1 MQKERNALILTV
13 IAAAFFI
20 SAGNAYAG
28 NATRMIGF
36 SSRDA
41 AMAGATTASSEDT
54 SCLVRNPAGL
64 ARIGNRIDVEY
75 ENIIPGDVTMRTE
88 GIPVGLV
95 PFSLS
100 NNAGVI
106 PFAGG
111 PGKLQNSTVDY
122 LPGGNIGV
130 SYRIPGTYKYPVTIG
145 CGAFTMAGVAVS
157 YPNSRLN
164 PALESTPAL
173 ALGLGSGVYD
183 RMVDLRAMRIAP
195 GLAVAFSDNLSF
207 GATANIGIQAIN
219 ADLAFAE
226 GGFFREQE
234 DSGKWDFAP
243 GGGFT
248 LGLLYKVNDM
258 LSLGTSYESKTWMGQ
273 HYKYKNTLPCI
284 DEPQLVNAGISIKP
298 VKEIELTFDTRYI
311 NWTSVPIA
319 EKKPIH
325 GGFGWQ
331 DQWVFATGAE
341 ATLFKEKLKLRVGYN
356 YGKSPIQRRFVF
368 ANALLPLVVEN
379 HLTTGFSYFL
389 TRNLSLDLVWEHHF
403 FNAMADNGE
412 GDVYSQNGVGTKV
425 TASGNVIGV
434 GLGYKFN

>member
-1 MQKERNALILTV
+1 MGKERNALIIIV
-13 IAAAFFI
+13 MVAAFFI
-20 SAGNAYAG
+20 SSENVYAG

-88 GIPVGLV
+88 GIPVGLMPV
-95 PFSLS
+95 SLS
-100 NNAGVI
+100 NNAG
-106 PFAGG
+106 GLG
-111 PGKLQNSTVDY
+111 MKQSSTVTY

-130 SYRIPGTYKYPVTIG
+130 SYRVPGTDKYPLTLG

-164 PALESTPAL
+164 PQLQTV
-173 ALGLGSGVYD
+173 LGMGTGVYD

-195 GLAVAFSDNLSF
+195 GLAVALSDNLSF

-219 ADLAFAE
+219 ADLAFSE
-226 GGFFREQE
+226 GTSGAGISTFREQE
-234 DSGKWDFAP
+234 ESGKWDFAP

-258 LSLGTSYESKTWMGQ
+258 LSLGTSYESKTWMGK
-273 HYKYKNTLPCI
+273 HYKYKNTLPRI

-341 ATLFKEKLKLRVGYN
+341 ATLFREKLKLRVGYN

-379 HLTTGFSYFL
+379 HFTTGFSYFL
-389 TRNLSLDLVWEHHF
+389 TRDLSLDFVWEHHF

-412 GDVYSQNGVGTKV
+412 GDIYSQNGVGTKV
-425 TASGNVIGV
+425 TASGEVIGV

>member
-1 MQKERNALILTV
+1 MNKKCNAFILSML
-13 IAAAFFI
+13 IAAVIFFI
-20 SAGNAYAG
+20 AASEAYAG

-41 AMAGATTASSEDT
+41 AMAGATTASAEDT

-88 GIPVGLV
+88 GRVVTPGV
-95 PFSLS
+95 PSLS
-100 NNAGVI
+100 NNAG
-106 PFAGG
+106 GLG
-111 PGKLQNSTVDY
+111 MKQSSTVDY

-130 SYRIPGTYKYPVTIG
+130 SYRIPGSYKYPVSVGI
-145 CGAFTMAGVAVS
+145 GAFTMAGVAVS
-157 YPNSRLN
+157 YPSSRLN
-164 PALESTPAL
+164 PLLETTFPF
-173 ALGLGSGVYD
+173 GWGTGVYD
-183 RMVDLRAMRIAP
+183 RMVDLRSMRIAP
-195 GLAVAFSDNLSF
+195 GIAVAFSENLSF

-219 ADLAFAE
+219 ADLAFSE
-226 GGFFREQE
+226 GTAAFFTSVFREQE

-248 LGLLYKVNDM
+248 LGLLYKFNDM
-258 LSLGTSYESKTWMGQ
+258 ISLGTSYESKTWMGK

-298 VKEIELTFDTRYI
+298 VKEVELTFDTRYI

-341 ATLFKEKLKLRVGYN
+341 WTLFREKLKLRVGYN

-379 HLTTGFSYFL
+379 HATTGFSYFL
-389 TRNLSLDLVWEHHF
+389 TKDLSLDFVWEHHF

-412 GDVYSQNGVGTKV
+412 GDIYSQNGVGTKV

>member
-1 MQKERNALILTV
+1 MSKGHKGFI
-13 IAAAFFI
+13 FI
-20 SAGNAYAG
+20 SLVTAAMFLVSNDYAYAG
-28 NATRMIGF
+28 NATRMLGF

-41 AMAGATTASSEDT
+41 AMAGATTASAEDT

-64 ARIGNRIDVEY
+64 VRIGNRVDVEY
-75 ENIIPGDVTMRTE
+75 ENIIPHDVTMRTE
-88 GIPVGLV
+88 GIAVPPL

-100 NNAGVI
+100 NNAGG
-106 PFAGG
+106 F
-111 PGKLQNSTVDY
+111 GKMQTSTVTY

-130 SYRIPGTYKYPVTIG
+130 SYRIPGTDKYPVSVG
-145 CGAFTMAGVAVS
+145 VGAFTMAGVATS
-157 YPNSRLN
+157 YPSSRLN
-164 PALESTPAL
+164 PLLETF
-173 ALGLGSGVYD
+173 LGMGSGVYD
-183 RMVDLRAMRIAP
+183 RMVDLRSMRIAP
-195 GLAVAFSDNLSF
+195 GMAVAFNDNLSF

-219 ADLAFAE
+219 ADLAFSE
-226 GGFFREQE
+226 GAPTVVGSAFREQE

-248 LGLLYKVNDM
+248 LGLLYKFNDM
-258 LSLGTSYESKTWMGQ
+258 LSVGTSYESQTWMGG
-273 HYKYKNTLPCI
+273 HYKYKNTLPHI
-284 DEPQLVNAGISIKP
+284 DEPPIVNAGLSIKP
-298 VKEIELTFDTRYI
+298 IKELEFTFDTRYI

-319 EKKPIH
+319 GKKPIH

-341 ATLFKEKLKLRVGYN
+341 CSLFNEKLKLRVGYN

-379 HLTTGFSYFL
+379 HFTTGFSYFV
-389 TRNLSLDLVWEHHF
+389 TKNLSLDFVWEHHF

-412 GDVYSQNGVGTKV
+412 GDIYSRNGVGTKV
-425 TASGNVIGV
+425 TAAGEVIGV